1 MIFYNLLVLA
11 CPDYVDIVFLFM
23 VQLIHADPDKCNLSL
38 TCIRVCP
45 AKAIRIIGKHA
56 EILPSRCIGCGN
68 CVTMCSQNAIDVRD
82 EKKMVQDLLEGD
94 VPVAA
99 ICDPTIS
106 AEFVDITDYR
116 KFVGMIRALGFTYVM
131 EGAFGVDLVSFRYR
145 ELLYNFYGKYY
156 ISTNCPPV
164 VSYVEKY
171 HPELVDNLAPI
182 VPPYVA
188 MAKVTRQLYGE
199 NTKVVFLTACVA
211 AKDDARFFK
220 GDGRTDAVL
229 TFLELREMFAEKRI
243 TENSVEFSDFDP
255 PIGRKGGL
263 FPINRGMLQAVDI
276 NQDLLSASIIITEG
290 RNNFLQSLQEF
301 KTEIGLQQHLDLF
314 YCEGCIMGP
323 GTSSG
328 GKKFYRRSQVIKY
341 VNKRLRDFDYETW
354 QQQVESFRDLDLG
367 RSFKPRDQRLPY
379 PSESEIQRVLH
390 EMGKGKVEDQL
401 GCGACGYPSCREFAV
416 AYCQGLTNYEMCY
429 TYTIRKMHTYIG
441 KLNAT
446 NEKLK
451 KTKEALK
458 QSEEKAR
465 EEEKAARLAAET
477 TTAML
482 NKIRAGVVIVDEN
495 LKIIESN
502 HSFINMIG
510 EDAQQINEV
519 VPGLKGAELQSLVPF
534 YKLFATVLQSGQ
546 DLLNRDTAFGS
557 SILNVSVFTIEKN
570 KIVGGIIRDL
580 TAPEVRREEVVTR
593 AREVIRE
600 NLETVQQIAFL
611 LGESASKT
619 EKILTSIIE
628 AQKLGTRD
636 DAEID
641 KK

>member
-1 MIFYNLLVLA
+1 MG
-11 CPDYVDIVFLFM
+11 
-23 VQLIHADPDKCNLSL
+23 QLIHVDPEKCNLSL

-45 AKAIRIIGKHA
+45 AKAIRIVEKHA
-56 EILPSRCIGCGN
+56 EIMPARCIGCGH
-68 CVTMCSQNAIDVRD
+68 CVTMCAQDAIEIRD
-82 EKKMVQDLLEGD
+82 EKQRVRNILDGD
-94 VPVAA
+94 TPAAA

-106 AEFVDITDYR
+106 AEFVDISDYR
-116 KFVGMIRALGFTYVM
+116 KFVGMIRALGFSYVM
-131 EGAFGVDLVSFRYR
+131 EGAFGVDLISFRYR
-145 ELLYNFYGKYY
+145 ELLYNFQGKYY

-164 VSYVEKY
+164 AYHVEKY
-171 HPELVDNLAPI
+171 HPELVENLAPI

-188 MAKVTRQLYGE
+188 MAKVTHRMYGAD
-199 NTKVVFLTACVA
+199 TKVVYITACAA

-220 GDGRTDAVL
+220 GDGKTDAVL
-229 TFLELREMFAEKRI
+229 TFLELREMFAEQHI
-243 TENSVEFSDFDP
+243 SENSVKFSDFDP

-263 FPINRGMLQAVDI
+263 FPINRGLLQAVDI
-276 NQDLLSASIIITEG
+276 NQDLLSASIIMTEG
-290 RNNFLQSLQEF
+290 RTNFLQSLQEF

-323 GTSSG
+323 GTSAG

-341 VNKRLRDFDYETW
+341 VNKRLKDFDYETW
-354 QQQVESFRDLDLG
+354 QKQIESFSDLDLS
-367 RSFKPRDQRLPY
+367 RSFKEHDQRLPY
-379 PSESEIQRVLH
+379 PAEIEIQRVLH
-390 EMGKGKVEDQL
+390 EMGKEKVEDQL

-429 TYTIRKMHTYIG
+429 TYTIHKMHTYIG

-465 EEEKAARLAAET
+465 KEEKLARLAAET

-482 NKIRAGVVIVDEN
+482 NKIRAGVVIVDEDM
-495 LKIIESN
+495 KIIESN
-502 HSFINMIG
+502 NSFVEMLG
-510 EDAQQINEV
+510 DDARQINDTI
-519 VPGLKGAELQSLVPF
+519 PGLKGAELASLVPF
-534 YKLFATVLQSGQ
+534 PKLFVSVLQSGQ
-546 DLLNRDTAFGS
+546 DLLNRDTTIGDS
-557 SILNVSVFTIEKN
+557 VVNVSVFTIEKHR
-570 KIVGGIIRDL
+570 IVGGIIRDL
-580 TAPEVRREEVVTR
+580 TAPEVRKEEVVTR

-628 AQKLGTRD
+628 AQKLGSPD
-636 DAEID
+636 DSGISN
-641 KK
+641 K

>member
-1 MIFYNLLVLA
+1 MG
-11 CPDYVDIVFLFM
+11 
-23 VQLIHADPDKCNLSL
+23 QLIHVDPEKCNLSL

-45 AKAIRIIGKHA
+45 AKAIRIVEKHA
-56 EILPSRCIGCGN
+56 EIMPARCIGCGN
-68 CVTMCSQNAIDVRD
+68 CVTMCAQDAIEIREEKQRVRNILD
-82 EKKMVQDLLEGD
+82 GD
-94 VPVAA
+94 TPVAA

-106 AEFVDITDYR
+106 AEFVDISDYR
-116 KFVGMIRALGFTYVM
+116 KFVGMIRALGFSYVM

-145 ELLYNFYGKYY
+145 ELLYNFQGKYY

-164 VSYVEKY
+164 SYHVEKY
-171 HPELVDNLAPI
+171 HPELVENLAPI

-188 MAKVTRQLYGE
+188 MAKVTHRMYGAD
-199 NTKVVFLTACVA
+199 TKVVYITACAA
-211 AKDDARFFK
+211 AKDDVRFFK
-220 GDGRTDAVL
+220 GDGKTDAVL
-229 TFLELREMFAEKRI
+229 TFLELREMFVENHI
-243 TENSVEFSDFDP
+243 TENSVKFSDFDP

-263 FPINRGMLQAVDI
+263 FPINRGLLQAVDI
-276 NQDLLSASIIITEG
+276 NQDLLSASIIMTEG

-323 GTSSG
+323 GTSPG

-341 VNKRLRDFDYETW
+341 VNKRLKDFDYETW
-354 QQQVESFRDLDLG
+354 QKQIESFRDLDLS
-367 RSFKPRDQRLPY
+367 RSFKEHDQRLPY
-379 PSESEIQRVLH
+379 PAESEIQRVLH
-390 EMGKGKVEDQL
+390 EMGKEKVEDQL

-429 TYTIRKMHTYIG
+429 TYTIHKMHTYIG

-465 EEEKAARLAAET
+465 EEEKLARLAAET

-482 NKIRAGVVIVDEN
+482 NKIRAGVVIVDEDM
-495 LKIIESN
+495 KIIESN
-502 HSFINMIG
+502 NSFVEMLG
-510 EDAQQINEV
+510 DDARQINETI
-519 VPGLKGAELQSLVPF
+519 PGLKGAELAALVPF
-534 YKLFATVLQSGQ
+534 PKLFVSVLQSGQ
-546 DLLNRDTAFGS
+546 DLLNRDTTIGDS
-557 SILNVSVFTIEKN
+557 VVNVSVFTIEKHR
-570 KIVGGIIRDL
+570 IVGGIIRDL
-580 TAPEVRREEVVTR
+580 TAPEVRKEEVVTR

-628 AQKLGTRD
+628 AQKLGSPD
-636 DAEID
+636 DSGISN
-641 KK
+641 K

>member
-1 MIFYNLLVLA
+1 MA
-11 CPDYVDIVFLFM
+11 
-23 VQLIHADPDKCNLSL
+23 QLIHVDPDKCNLSL

-45 AKAIRIIGKHA
+45 AKAIRIIEKHA

-68 CVTMCSQNAIDVRD
+68 CVTMCAQDAIEVRD
-82 EKKMVQDLLEGD
+82 ETQRVLNLLDGD
-94 VPVAA
+94 MPVAA
-99 ICDPTIS
+99 VCDPTIS

-116 KFVGMIRALGFTYVM
+116 KFVGMIRALGFNYVM
-131 EGAFGVDLVSFRYR
+131 EEAFGVDLVSFRYR
-145 ELLYNFYGKYY
+145 ELLYNFQGKYY

-164 VSYVEKY
+164 ASHVEKY

-182 VPPYVA
+182 VAPYVA
-188 MAKVTRQLYGE
+188 MAKVTRKLYGKD
-199 NTKVVFLTACVA
+199 TKVVYITACVA
-211 AKDDARFFK
+211 AKDDARLFK

-229 TFLELREMFAEKRI
+229 SFLELREMFSLHRI
-243 TENSVEFSDFDP
+243 TENSVEYSDFNP

-276 NQDLLSASIIITEG
+276 NQDLLSASIIMTEG
-290 RNNFLQSLQEF
+290 RTNFLQSLQEF
-301 KTEIGLQQHLDLF
+301 KTEIGLQQNLDLF

-323 GTSSG
+323 GTSPG

-341 VNKRLRDFDYETW
+341 VNKRLKDFNYEQW
-354 QQQVESFRDLDLG
+354 QRQIESFSDLDLE
-367 RSFKPRDQRLPY
+367 RSYKSRDQRLPY
-379 PSESEIQRVLH
+379 PCESEIQRVLH
-390 EMGKGKVEDQL
+390 EMGKGKIEDQL

-416 AYCQGLTNYEMCY
+416 AYCQGLTNFEMCH
-429 TYTIRKMHTYIG
+429 TYTIHKMHTYIG

-458 QSEEKAR
+458 DSEEKAR
-465 EEEKAARLAAET
+465 EEEKAARQAAET

-502 HSFINMIG
+502 HSFIDMIG
-510 EDAQQINEV
+510 EDARQIDEL
-519 VPGLKGAELQSLVPF
+519 VPGLKGAELALLVPF
-534 YKLFATVLQSGQ
+534 HKLFATVLHSGQ
-546 DLLNRDTAFGS
+546 DLLNRDTSIGD

-628 AQKLGTRD
+628 VQKLGRRD
-636 DAEID
+636 DTGIEN
-641 KK
+641 K

>member
-1 MIFYNLLVLA
+1 MA
-11 CPDYVDIVFLFM
+11 
-23 VQLIHADPDKCNLSL
+23 QLIHVDPEKCNLSL

-45 AKAIRIIGKHA
+45 AKAIRIVDKHA
-56 EILPSRCIGCGN
+56 EIIPSRCIGCGN
-68 CVTMCSQNAIDVRD
+68 CVTMCAQNAIEVRD
-82 EKKMVQDLLEGD
+82 EKQRVRNLLKGD
-94 VPVAA
+94 NPVAA

-106 AEFVDITDYR
+106 AEFVDISDYR
-116 KFVGMIRALGFTYVM
+116 KFVGMIRALGFTNVM

-145 ELLYNFYGKYY
+145 ELLYNFQGKYY

-164 VSYVEKY
+164 ASDVEKY

-188 MAKVTRQLYGE
+188 MAKVTHKMYGAD
-199 NTKVVFLTACVA
+199 TKIVYISACVA
-211 AKDDARFFK
+211 AKDDARHFK
-220 GDGRTDAVL
+220 GDGKIDAVL
-229 TFLELREMFAEKRI
+229 SFLELREMFSETHV
-243 TENSVEFSDFDP
+243 TENSVKYSDFDP

-276 NQDLLSASIIITEG
+276 NQDLLSASIIMTEG
-290 RNNFLQSLQEF
+290 RSNFLQSLQEF
-301 KTEIGLQQHLDLF
+301 KTEKGLHQHLDLF

-323 GTSSG
+323 GTSPG

-341 VNKRLRDFDYETW
+341 VNKRLKDFDYETW
-354 QQQVESFRDLDLG
+354 QRHIESFRELDLS
-367 RSFKPRDQRLPY
+367 RSFKELDQRLPY
-379 PSESEIQRVLH
+379 PAENEIQRVLH
-390 EMGKGKVEDQL
+390 EMGKEKVEDQL

-429 TYTIRKMHTYIG
+429 TYTIHKMHNFIG

-465 EEEKAARLAAET
+465 EEEKLARLAAET

-495 LKIIESN
+495 LRIIESN
-502 HSFINMIG
+502 NSFVQMLG
-510 EDAQQINEV
+510 EDARQINETI
-519 VPGLKGAELQSLVPF
+519 PGLKGAELASLVPF
-534 YKLFATVLQSGQ
+534 PKFFSSVLQSGQ
-546 DLLNRDTAFGS
+546 DLLNRDTTIGD
-557 SILNVSVFTIEKN
+557 SIVNVSVFTIEKN

-628 AQKLGTRD
+628 AQKLGSRD
-636 DAEID
+636 DSEITD

>member
-1 MIFYNLLVLA
+1 MCA
-11 CPDYVDIVFLFM
+11 QD
-23 VQLIHADPDKCNLSL
+23 
-38 TCIRVCP
+38 
-45 AKAIRIIGKHA
+45 AI
-56 EILPSRCIGCGN
+56 E
-68 CVTMCSQNAIDVRD
+68 VRD
-82 EKKMVQDLLEGD
+82 EKVRVKNLLEAD
-94 VPVAA
+94 APVAA
-99 ICDPTIS
+99 VCDPAIS
-106 AEFVDITDYR
+106 SEFVDITDYR
-116 KFVGMIRALGFTYVM
+116 KFVGMIRALGFSFVM
-131 EGAFGVDLVSFRYR
+131 EGAFGVDLVSFKYR
-145 ELLYNFYGKYY
+145 ELLYNFQGKYY
-156 ISTNCPPV
+156 ITTKCPPV
-164 VSYVEKY
+164 TTYVEKN

-188 MAKVTRQLYGE
+188 MSKVTRRLYGHD
-199 NTKVVFLTACVA
+199 TKVVYLTACVA
-211 AKDDARFFK
+211 AKDDARQFK
-220 GDGRTDAVL
+220 GDGKTDGVL
-229 TFLELREMFAEKRI
+229 TFGELREMFAEKHI
-243 TENSVEFSDFDP
+243 AENSVEFSDFDP

-276 NQDLLSASIIITEG
+276 NQDLMSASIIVTAG
-290 RNNFLQSLQEF
+290 RSNFLQSLQEF

-314 YCEGCIMGP
+314 YCEGCVMGP
-323 GTSSG
+323 GNSPR

-341 VNKRLRDFDYETW
+341 VKKRLKDFDYEKW
-354 QQQVESFRDLDLG
+354 QQQIESFGDLDLSQ
-367 RSFKPRDQRLPY
+367 SFREQDQRLPY
-379 PSESEIQRVLH
+379 PAESEIQRVLH

-429 TYTIRKMHTYIG
+429 TYTIHKLHTYIS

-465 EEEKAARLAAET
+465 EEEKLARQAAET

-482 NKIRAGVVIVDEN
+482 NKIRAGVVIVDED

-502 HSFINMIG
+502 NSFVNMLG
-510 EDAQQINEV
+510 EDAQHINEMI
-519 VPGLKGAELQSLVPF
+519 PGLKGAELSSLLPF
-534 YKLFATVLQSGQ
+534 PKLFSAVLNSGQ
-546 DLLNRDTAFGS
+546 DVLNRDT
-557 SILNVSVFTIEKN
+557 SIGDSVLNVSVFTIEKN

-628 AQKLGTRD
+628 AQKLGARD
-636 DAEID
+636 DEGIGS
-641 KK
+641 K

>member
-1 MIFYNLLVLA
+1 MG
-11 CPDYVDIVFLFM
+11 
-23 VQLIHADPDKCNLSL
+23 QLIHVDPEKCNLSL

-45 AKAIRIIGKHA
+45 AKAIRIKDNHA

-68 CVTMCSQNAIDVRD
+68 CVTMCGQNAIEVRD
-82 EKKMVQDLLEGD
+82 EKQQIRDLLGKED
-94 VPVAA
+94 IPVAA
-99 ICDPTIS
+99 VCDPTIS
-106 AEFVDITDYR
+106 AEFVDVTDYR
-116 KFVGMIRALGFTYVM
+116 KFVGMLRALGFTYVM
-131 EGAFGVDLVSFRYR
+131 EAAFGVDLVSFKYR
-145 ELLYNFYGKYY
+145 ELLYNFQGKYY
-156 ISTNCPPV
+156 ISAKCPPV
-164 VSYVEKY
+164 TSQVEKY

-188 MAKVTRQLYGE
+188 MAKVTRRLYGE
-199 NTKVVFLTACVA
+199 NTKIVYLTACVA
-211 AKDDARFFK
+211 AKDDARQFK

-229 TFLELREMFAEKRI
+229 SFQELREMFSEDRI

-276 NQDLLSASIIITEG
+276 NQDLLSASIIMTEG
-290 RNNFLQSLQEF
+290 RNNFLQSLQAF
-301 KTEIGLQQHLDLF
+301 QSEIDLQQHLDLF
-314 YCEGCIMGP
+314 YCEEGCIMGP
-323 GTSSG
+323 GTSAG
-328 GKKFYRRSQVIKY
+328 DKKFTRRSEVIKY
-341 VNKRLRDFDYETW
+341 VNKRLKDFDYEQW
-354 QQQVESFRDLDLG
+354 QRQLESFSDLDLS

-379 PSESEIQRVLH
+379 PSENEIQRVLH

-429 TYTIRKMHTYIG
+429 TYTLHKMHTFIE

-458 QSEEKAR
+458 NSEEKAR

-495 LKIIESN
+495 LKVIESN

-510 EDAQQINEV
+510 DDARHINEM
-519 VPGLKGAELQSLVPF
+519 VPGLKGAELASLVPF
-534 YKLFATVLQSGQ
+534 HKLFATVLQSGQ
-546 DLLNRDTAFGS
+546 ELLNRDTSVGNTM
-557 SILNVSVFTIEKN
+557 LNVSVFTIEKN

-580 TAPEVRREEVVTR
+580 TAPEVRREEVVNR
-593 AREVIRE
+593 AREVISE

-628 AQKLGTRD
+628 AQKVGSRND
-636 DAEID
+636 DAGID
-641 KK
+641 ENYT

>member
-1 MIFYNLLVLA
+1 MA
-11 CPDYVDIVFLFM
+11 
-23 VQLIHADPDKCNLSL
+23 QLIHVDPEKCNLSL

-45 AKAIRIIGKHA
+45 AKAIRIVDKHA
-56 EILPSRCIGCGN
+56 EIMPSRCIGCGN
-68 CVTMCSQNAIDVRD
+68 CVTMCAQDAIEIRD
-82 EKKMVQDLLEGD
+82 EKQRVRNILDGD
-94 VPVAA
+94 TPVAA

-106 AEFVDITDYR
+106 AEFVDISDYR

-145 ELLYNFYGKYY
+145 ELLYNFQGKYY

-164 VSYVEKY
+164 ANHVERY
-171 HPELVDNLAPI
+171 HPELVENLAPI

-188 MAKVTRQLYGE
+188 MAKVIHRMYGTD
-199 NTKVVFLTACVA
+199 TKVVYITACAA

-220 GDGRTDAVL
+220 EDGKTDAVL
-229 TFLELREMFAEKRI
+229 TFLELREMFGEHHI
-243 TENSVEFSDFDP
+243 TENSVKFSDFDP

-276 NQDLLSASIIITEG
+276 NQDLLSASIIMTEG
-290 RNNFLQSLQEF
+290 RTNFLQSLQEF

-323 GTSSG
+323 GTSPG

-341 VNKRLRDFDYETW
+341 VNKRLKDFDYETW
-354 QQQVESFRDLDLG
+354 QKQIESFSDLDLS
-367 RSFKPRDQRLPY
+367 RSFKEHDQRLPY
-379 PSESEIQRVLH
+379 PAENEIQRVLH
-390 EMGKGKVEDQL
+390 EMGKEKVEDQL

-429 TYTIRKMHTYIG
+429 TYTIHKMHTYIG

-465 EEEKAARLAAET
+465 EEEKLARLAAET

-495 LKIIESN
+495 LRIIESN
-502 HSFINMIG
+502 NSFVDMLG
-510 EDAQQINEV
+510 DDARQINETI
-519 VPGLKGAELQSLVPF
+519 PGLNGAELASLVPF
-534 YKLFATVLQSGQ
+534 PKLFASVLQSGQ
-546 DLLNRDTAFGS
+546 DLLNRDTTIGDS
-557 SILNVSVFTIEKN
+557 VVNVSVFTIEKN
-570 KIVGGIIRDL
+570 RIVGGIIRDL
-580 TAPEVRREEVVTR
+580 TAPEVRKEEVVTR

-628 AQKLGTRD
+628 AQKLGSSD
-636 DAEID
+636 DTGINN
-641 KK
+641 K

>member
-1 MIFYNLLVLA
+1 MA
-11 CPDYVDIVFLFM
+11 
-23 VQLIHADPDKCNLSL
+23 QLIHVDPEKCNLSL

-45 AKAIRIIGKHA
+45 AKAIRIVDKHA
-56 EILPSRCIGCGN
+56 EIMPARCIGCGN
-68 CVTMCSQNAIDVRD
+68 CVTMCAQNAIEVRD
-82 EKKMVQDLLEGD
+82 EKQCVRNLLDGD
-94 VPVAA
+94 TPVAA

-106 AEFVDITDYR
+106 AEFVDISDYR

-145 ELLYNFYGKYY
+145 ELFYNFQGKYY

-164 VSYVEKY
+164 ASHVEKY
-171 HPELVDNLAPI
+171 HPELVENLAPI

-188 MAKVTRQLYGE
+188 MAKVTHKIYGAD
-199 NTKVVFLTACVA
+199 TKIVNITACVA
-211 AKDDARFFK
+211 AKDDARHFK
-220 GDGRTDAVL
+220 EDGKTDAVL
-229 TFLELREMFAEKRI
+229 SFLELRDMFAENHI
-243 TENSVEFSDFDP
+243 TENSVKFSDFDP

-263 FPINRGMLQAVDI
+263 FPVHRGMLQAVDI
-276 NQDLLSASIIITEG
+276 NQDLLSASIIMSEG
-290 RNNFLQSLQEF
+290 RSNFLQSLQEF
-301 KTEIGLQQHLDLF
+301 KTEKGLQQHLDLF

-323 GTSSG
+323 GTSPG
-328 GKKFYRRSQVIKY
+328 GKKFNRRSLVIKY
-341 VNKRLRDFDYETW
+341 VNKRLKDFDYETW
-354 QQQVESFRDLDLG
+354 QKQIESFRELDLN
-367 RSFKPRDQRLPY
+367 RSFMERDQRLPS
-379 PSESEIQRVLH
+379 PAESEIQRVLH
-390 EMGKGKVEDQL
+390 EMGKSKVEDQL

-429 TYTIRKMHTYIG
+429 TYTIHKMHTYIG
-441 KLNAT
+441 KLNST

-465 EEEKAARLAAET
+465 EEEKLARQAAET

-495 LKIIESN
+495 MKIIESN
-502 HSFINMIG
+502 NSFVEMLG
-510 EDAQQINEV
+510 EDARHINETI
-519 VPGLKGAELQSLVPF
+519 PGLKGAELASLVPF
-534 YKLFATVLQSGQ
+534 PKLFSSVLQMGQ
-546 DLLNRDTAFGS
+546 DLLNRDTTIGES
-557 SILNVSVFTIEKN
+557 VVIVSVFTIKKN

-580 TAPEVRREEVVTR
+580 TAPEVRKEEVVTR

-628 AQKLGTRD
+628 AQKLGRGD
-636 DAEID
+636 DTGITN
-641 KK
+641 K

>member
-1 MIFYNLLVLA
+1 MA
-11 CPDYVDIVFLFM
+11 
-23 VQLIHADPDKCNLSL
+23 QLIYVNPDKCNLSL

-45 AKAIRIIGKHA
+45 AKAIRIVEKFA
-56 EILPSRCIGCGN
+56 EIMPSRCIGCGN
-68 CVTMCSQNAIDVRD
+68 CVTMCAQNAIEVRD
-82 EKKMVQDLLEGD
+82 EKQVVLDLLNED
-94 VPVAA
+94 LPVAA

-106 AEFVDITDYR
+106 AEFVDISDYR

-145 ELLYNFYGKYY
+145 ELLYDFQGKYY

-164 VSYVEKY
+164 ASHVEKY

-188 MAKVTRQLYGE
+188 MSKVTRTLYGNE
-199 NTKVVFLTACVA
+199 TKVVYLTACVA
-211 AKDDARFFK
+211 AKDDARQFK
-220 GDGRTDAVL
+220 GDGRTNAVL
-229 TFLELREMFAEKRI
+229 SFQELREMFAEHRI
-243 TENSVEFSDFDP
+243 TENSVEYSDFNP

-263 FPINRGMLQAVDI
+263 FPITRGLLQAVDI
-276 NQDLLSASIIITEG
+276 NQDLLSASIIMTEG

-323 GTSSG
+323 GTSAG
-328 GKKFYRRSQVIKY
+328 GKKFFRRSQVIKY
-341 VNKRLRDFDYETW
+341 VNKRLKDFDYEKW
-354 QQQVESFRDLDLG
+354 QRQIESFNELNLE
-367 RSFKPRDQRLPY
+367 RSFNTRDQRLPY
-379 PSESEIQRVLH
+379 PAESEIQRVLH

-429 TYTIRKMHTYIG
+429 TYTIHKMHTYIG

-458 QSEEKAR
+458 ESEERAR
-465 EEEKAARLAAET
+465 EEEKAARQAVET

-502 HSFINMIG
+502 YSFIDMIG
-510 EDAQQINEV
+510 EDAQHINEL
-519 VPGLKGAELQSLVPF
+519 VPGLRGAELASLVPF
-534 YKLFATVLQSGQ
+534 HKLFSTVLHSGQ
-546 DLLNRDTAFGS
+546 DLLNRDTSVGDS
-557 SILNVSVFTIEKN
+557 MLNVSVFTIEKN

-580 TAPEVRREEVVTR
+580 TAPEVRREEVVNR

-619 EKILTSIIE
+619 EKILTSIID
-628 AQKLGTRD
+628 AQKLGRSD
-636 DAEID
+636 DAGIEN
-641 KK
+641 KTRS

>member
-1 MIFYNLLVLA
+1 MA
-11 CPDYVDIVFLFM
+11 
-23 VQLIHADPDKCNLSL
+23 QLIHVDPEKCNLSL

-45 AKAIRIIGKHA
+45 AKAIKIVEKHA
-56 EILPSRCIGCGN
+56 EIIPSRCIGCGN
-68 CVTMCSQNAIDVRD
+68 CVTMCAQDAIEVRD
-82 EKKMVQDLLEGD
+82 EKVRVKNLLEGET
-94 VPVAA
+94 PVAA
-99 ICDPTIS
+99 VCDPAIS
-106 AEFVDITDYR
+106 SEFVDITDYR
-116 KFVGMIRALGFTYVM
+116 KFVGMLRALGFSYVM
-131 EGAFGVDLVSFRYR
+131 EGAFGIDLVSFKYR
-145 ELLYNFYGKYY
+145 ELLYNFQGKYY
-156 ISTNCPPV
+156 ITTKCPPV
-164 VSYVEKY
+164 TSYVEKN

-188 MAKVTRQLYGE
+188 MSKVTRRLYGE
-199 NTKVVFLTACVA
+199 GTRVVYLTACVA
-211 AKDDARFFK
+211 AKDDARKFK
-220 GDGRTDAVL
+220 GDGKTDGVL
-229 TFLELREMFAEKRI
+229 TFQELRKMFAEKHI
-243 TENSVEFSDFDP
+243 TENSVEYSDFDP

-276 NQDLLSASIIITEG
+276 NQDLLSASIIVTEG
-290 RNNFLQSLQEF
+290 RSNFLQSLQEF

-323 GTSSG
+323 GNSPG
-328 GKKFYRRSQVIKY
+328 GKKFNRRSQVIKY
-341 VNKRLRDFDYETW
+341 VKKRLKDFDYEKW
-354 QQQVESFRDLDLG
+354 QQQIESFSDLDLSQ
-367 RSFKPRDQRLPY
+367 SFKEQDQRLPY
-379 PSESEIQRVLH
+379 PEESEIQRVLH
-390 EMGKGKVEDQL
+390 EMGKSKVEDQL

-429 TYTIRKMHTYIG
+429 TYTIHKLHTFIG

-465 EEEKAARLAAET
+465 EEEKLARQAAET

-482 NKIRAGVVIVDEN
+482 NKIRAGVVIVDED

-502 HSFINMIG
+502 NSFVNMLG
-510 EDAQQINEV
+510 EDAEHINEMI
-519 VPGLKGAELQSLVPF
+519 PGLKGAELSSLVPF
-534 YKLFATVLQSGQ
+534 PKLFATVLNSGQ
-546 DLLNRDTAFGS
+546 DVLNRDTSVGD

-636 DAEID
+636 DEGIGG
-641 KK
+641 K

>member
-1 MIFYNLLVLA
+1 MS
-11 CPDYVDIVFLFM
+11 
-23 VQLIHADPDKCNLSL
+23 QLIHVDPGKCNLSL

-45 AKAIRIIGKHA
+45 AKAIRIIKDHA

-68 CVTMCSQNAIDVRD
+68 CVTMCGQNAIDVRD
-82 EKKMVQDLLEGD
+82 EKQRVRDLLKGD
-94 VPVAA
+94 TPVAA
-99 ICDPTIS
+99 VCDPTIS

-116 KFVGMIRALGFTYVM
+116 KFVGMIRSLGFTHVV
-131 EGAFGVDLVSFRYR
+131 EAAFGVDLVSFKYR
-145 ELLYNFYGKYY
+145 ELLYNFQGKYY

-164 VSYVEKY
+164 TSHVEKY
-171 HPELVDNLAPI
+171 HPEIVDNLAPI

-188 MAKVTRQLYGE
+188 MSKVTRRMYGE
-199 NTKVVFLTACVA
+199 DTKVVYLTACVA
-211 AKDDARFFK
+211 AKDDARQYK

-229 TFLELREMFAEKRI
+229 SFLELREMFSEDQI

-276 NQDLLSASIIITEG
+276 NQDLLSASIIMTEG
-290 RNNFLQSLQEF
+290 RNNFLQSLFEF

-323 GTSSG
+323 GTSPG
-328 GKKFYRRSQVIKY
+328 GKKFYRRSEVIKY
-341 VNKRLRDFDYETW
+341 VNKRLKNFDYEQW
-354 QQQVESFRDLDLG
+354 QRQIESFNDLDLS
-367 RSFKPRDQRLPY
+367 RSFNARDQRLPY
-379 PSESEIQRVLH
+379 PSETDIQRVLH

-429 TYTIRKMHTYIG
+429 TYTIHKMHTYIE

-451 KTKEALK
+451 KTKESLK

-482 NKIRAGVVIVDEN
+482 NRIRAGVVIVDED
-495 LKIIESN
+495 LKVIESN
-502 HSFINMIG
+502 HSFINIIG
-510 EDAQQINEV
+510 EDAQHINEL
-519 VPGLKGAELQSLVPF
+519 VPGLKGAELASLVPF
-534 YKLFATVLQSGQ
+534 HKLFATVLNSGQ
-546 DLLNRDTAFGS
+546 DLLNRDTSLGNS
-557 SILNVSVFTIEKN
+557 MLNVSVFTIEKH

-580 TAPEVRREEVVTR
+580 TAPEVRREEVVNR
-593 AREVIRE
+593 AREVISE

-619 EKILTSIIE
+619 EKILSSIIE
-628 AQKLGTRD
+628 AQKLGSRD
-636 DAEID
+636 DDAQID
-641 KK
+641 EK

>member
-1 MIFYNLLVLA
+1 
-11 CPDYVDIVFLFM
+11 
-23 VQLIHADPDKCNLSL
+23 
-38 TCIRVCP
+38 
-45 AKAIRIIGKHA
+45 
-56 EILPSRCIGCGN
+56 
-68 CVTMCSQNAIDVRD
+68 
-82 EKKMVQDLLEGD
+82 
-94 VPVAA
+94 
-99 ICDPTIS
+99 
-106 AEFVDITDYR
+106 
-116 KFVGMIRALGFTYVM
+116 
-131 EGAFGVDLVSFRYR
+131 
-145 ELLYNFYGKYY
+145 
-156 ISTNCPPV
+156 
-164 VSYVEKY
+164 
-171 HPELVDNLAPI
+171 
-182 VPPYVA
+182 
-188 MAKVTRQLYGE
+188 
-199 NTKVVFLTACVA
+199 
-211 AKDDARFFK
+211 
-220 GDGRTDAVL
+220 
-229 TFLELREMFAEKRI
+229 
-243 TENSVEFSDFDP
+243 
-255 PIGRKGGL
+255 
-263 FPINRGMLQAVDI
+263 
-276 NQDLLSASIIITEG
+276 
-290 RNNFLQSLQEF
+290 
-301 KTEIGLQQHLDLF
+301 
-314 YCEGCIMGP
+314 
-323 GTSSG
+323 
-328 GKKFYRRSQVIKY
+328 
-341 VNKRLRDFDYETW
+341 
-354 QQQVESFRDLDLG
+354 
-367 RSFKPRDQRLPY
+367 
-379 PSESEIQRVLH
+379 
-390 EMGKGKVEDQL
+390 VEDQL

-429 TYTIRKMHTYIG
+429 TYTIHKMHTYIG

-510 EDAQQINEV
+510 EDAQHINEL
-519 VPGLKGAELQSLVPF
+519 VPGLKGAELQSLLPF
-534 YKLFATVLQSGQ
+534 HKLFATVLQSGQ
-546 DLLNRDTAFGS
+546 DLLNRDTTLGS

-636 DAEID
+636 DAEIE

>member
-1 MIFYNLLVLA
+1 MG
-11 CPDYVDIVFLFM
+11 
-23 VQLIHADPDKCNLSL
+23 QLIHVNPDKCNLSL

-45 AKAIRIIGKHA
+45 AKAIRIIDKHA
-56 EILPSRCIGCGN
+56 EIIPSRCIGCGN
-68 CVTMCSQNAIDVRD
+68 CVTMCGQNAIQVRD
-82 EKKMVQDLLEGD
+82 EKTRVRESLKLDT
-94 VPVAA
+94 PVAA
-99 ICDPTIS
+99 VCDPTIS

-116 KFVGMIRALGFTYVM
+116 KFVGMLRALGFSYVT

-145 ELLYNFYGKYY
+145 ELLYDFHGKYY

-164 VSYVEKY
+164 ASHVEKY
-171 HPELVDNLAPI
+171 HPELVENLAPI

-188 MAKVTRQLYGE
+188 MAKVIRRLYGAQ
-199 NTKVVFLTACVA
+199 TKVVYLTACVA
-211 AKDDARFFK
+211 AKDDARQYK

-229 TFLELREMFAEKRI
+229 SFLELREMFSEDGI
-243 TENSVEFSDFDP
+243 TENSVEFSEFDP

-276 NQDLLSASIIITEG
+276 NQDLLSSSIIMTEG
-290 RNNFLQSLQEF
+290 RTNFLQSLHEF
-301 KTEIGLQQHLDLF
+301 QTEIGLQQHLDLF

-323 GTSSG
+323 GTSPG
-328 GKKFYRRSQVIKY
+328 GKKFFRRSQVIKY
-341 VNKRLRDFDYETW
+341 VNKRQKTFDNDQW
-354 QQQVESFRDLDLG
+354 QKQIESFRDIDLS
-367 RSFKPRDQRLPY
+367 RSFKGRDQRLPS
-379 PSESEIQRVLH
+379 PAENEIQRVLN
-390 EMGKGKVEDQL
+390 EMGKGKFEDQL
-401 GCGACGYPSCREFAV
+401 GCGACGYPSCREFAI

-429 TYTIRKMHTYIG
+429 TYTIHKMHTYIE

-482 NKIRAGVVIVDEN
+482 NKIRSGVVIVDEN

-502 HSFINMIG
+502 YSFINMIG
-510 EDAQQINEV
+510 EDAKHINEL
-519 VPGLKGAELQSLVPF
+519 VPGLKGAELSSLVPF
-534 YKLFATVLQSGQ
+534 HKLFATVLKSGQ
-546 DLLNRDTAFGS
+546 DFLNRDTS
-557 SILNVSVFTIEKN
+557 LEDSILNVSVFTIEKG

-580 TAPEVRREEVVTR
+580 TAPEVRREEVVNR
-593 AREVIRE
+593 AREVISE

-628 AQKLGTRD
+628 AQKLGNRD
-636 DAEID
+636 DTSID
-641 KK
+641 NR